1 MTIQIKEHN
10 HRLQIMIAQASTQ
23 IELPALW
30 LRERSQEHDQ
40 VDAKTQ
46 QRLWDPHLC
55 AADLAIN
62 HATFGR
68 NTLTVTFSDNHTSTY
83 STDYLTEQLTCFD
96 TGLPKPIAWLA
107 ADNNLPV
114 RFDWQQIQ
122 SDRTIFQQSVVEFLR
137 YGYLTFY
144 NTPTKQDS
152 LLHIAEQYGFVRETN
167 FGRYFEVFSKPQ
179 ANDLAYTPHAIG
191 PHTDNPY
198 REPVPGIQ
206 LLHCLDNQ
214 TQGGYSTLVDSLSIA
229 KLIQTEH
236 PKAYQL
242 LTDTIVR
249 FRFYDLDCELVSF
262 HPLIEQDNFGN
273 VLGIHYS
280 PRLDDLPLLSQAQT
294 AQFQSARNI
303 LGKLLSDLRF
313 EKKFKL
319 DKGELMMFDNNRILH
334 GRTAFN
340 PQQGIRHLQGC
351 YIDRDGPKSLYR
363 VANRSSNRITQTC

>member
-10 HRLQIMIAQASTQ
+10 NSLQIIFEQACTEF
-23 IELPALW
+23 ELPALW
-30 LRERSQEHDQ
+30 LRERSQEYDQ
-40 VDAKTQ
+40 VDGKTK

-55 AADLAIN
+55 SASLSIQQASFRN
-62 HATFGR
+62 
-68 NTLTVTFSDNHTSTY
+68 NTLQVTFSDQHISAYT
-83 STDYLTEQLTCFD
+83 TDYLSEQVTCFD
-96 TGLPKPIAWLA
+96 TGLPKPFAWR
-107 ADNNLPV
+107 ADDDLPV
-114 RFDWQQIQ
+114 RFDWQELQNNQ
-122 SDRTIFQQSVVEFLR
+122 YLFDHSVSEFLR

-144 NTPTKQDS
+144 NTPTEKDS
-152 LLHIAEQYGFVRETN
+152 LLSIAEHYGFVRETN
-167 FGRYFEVFSKPQ
+167 FGRYFEVYSKPL

-214 TQGGYSTLVDSLSIA
+214 TQGGFSTLVDSLSIA
-229 KLIQTEH
+229 KLIQNEH
-236 PKAYQL
+236 PKAYKL

-249 FRFYDLDCELVSF
+249 FRFFDQDCELVSF
-262 HPLIEQDNFGN
+262 HPLIEQDNLGN

-280 PRLDDLPLLSQAQT
+280 PRLDDLPLLSQAKT
-294 AQFQSARNI
+294 AEFQNARNI
-303 LGKLLSDLRF
+303 LGKLLSDIRF

-319 DKGELMMFDNNRILH
+319 NKGELMMFDNNRILH

-363 VANRSSNRITQTC
+363 VANRSPNRTLPTC